1 MHTPMLRHTHRIC
14 RLIALGLAFA
24 SGTAVAAGSDP
35 SGIRLTGVVMV
46 PGESEW
52 AVIEFPNGEQQI
64 VRAGDKLPQ
73 IGSVAKILPTGIRL
87 DTPKG
92 PRVVDLEWG
101 AGGGTPPVAAAAPVP
116 AQPEGHRLRGFD
128 RGNARSPEDAI
139 SRVAATPRPSDAEL
153 SQALIP
159 LLDLPRDA
167 RVSGFFP
174 GEPEREAKGPAEVS
188 ASLARGEVVR
198 LNVEAGGKK
207 QTVYMMPGQTAG
219 TSPAGSVPRRNSRMA
234 RPLGSYPPART
245 PRRGSAFFP

>member
-1 MHTPMLRHTHRIC
+1 MLRHAHRIS
-14 RLIALGLAFA
+14 RLFALGLAIA
-24 SGTAVAAGSDP
+24 SAAAVAVGSDP

-101 AGGGTPPVAAAAPVP
+101 AGGGTPPVAAAAAPVP
-116 AQPEGHRLRGFD
+116 AQPEGAIMAGSIE
-128 RGNARSPEDAI
+128 ATPEVLSAI
-139 SRVAATPRPSDAEL
+139 GRVAARGTASDADL
-153 SQALIP
+153 THALIP

-167 RVSGFFP
+167 RLSGFFP
-174 GEPEREAKGPAEVS
+174 GEPERQAKGPAEVN

-198 LNVEAGGKK
+198 RNVEAGGKK
-207 QTVYMMPGQTAG
+207 QTVYMMPGQTDG
-219 TSPAGSVPRRNSRMA
+219 TNPAGSVSRK
-234 RPLGSYPPART
+234 
-245 PRRGSAFFP
+245 

>member
-1 MHTPMLRHTHRIC
+1 MLRHTHRIC

-24 SGTAVAAGSDP
+24 SATAVAAGSDP

-64 VRAGDKLPQ
+64 VRAGDKLPD

-87 DTPKG
+87 ETPKG
-92 PRVVDLEWG
+92 PRVVNLEWG
-101 AGGGTPPVAAAAPVP
+101 AGGGTPPVAAATIP
-116 AQPEGHRLRGFD
+116 AQPEGHRLPR
-128 RGNARSPEDAI
+128 AIEATPEVLKTI
-139 SRVAATPRPSDAEL
+139 GRVAATPGASEAEL

-159 LLDLPRDA
+159 LLDLPGDA

-174 GEPEREAKGPAEVS
+174 GQPERDAKGPTEVS

-198 LNVEAGGKK
+198 LQVEADGKK
-207 QTVYMMPGQTAG
+207 QMVYIRPGQPTGGASAGATAQKK
-219 TSPAGSVPRRNSRMA
+219 
-234 RPLGSYPPART
+234 
-245 PRRGSAFFP
+245 

>member
-1 MHTPMLRHTHRIC
+1 MLRHTHRIC

-101 AGGGTPPVAAAAPVP
+101 AGGGTPPVAAAATIP
-116 AQPEGHRLRGFD
+116 AQPEGHRLPG
-128 RGNARSPEDAI
+128 AIEATPEVLKTI
-139 SRVAATPRPSDAEL
+139 SRVAATPGASGAEL

-159 LLDLPRDA
+159 LLDLPGDA
-167 RVSGFFP
+167 RVSSIFP
-174 GEPEREAKGPAEVS
+174 GQPERDAKGPAEVS
-188 ASLARGEVVR
+188 ASLARGEAVR

-207 QTVYMMPGQTAG
+207 QMVYIRPEQPGGGASAGATAQTK
-219 TSPAGSVPRRNSRMA
+219 
-234 RPLGSYPPART
+234 
-245 PRRGSAFFP
+245 

>member
-1 MHTPMLRHTHRIC
+1 MHTPILRHTHRIC

-24 SGTAVAAGSDP
+24 TGTAVAAGSDP

-101 AGGGTPPVAAAAPVP
+101 AGGGTPPVAAAAAPVP
-116 AQPEGHRLRGFD
+116 SQPEGHITAGSIQ
-128 RGNARSPEDAI
+128 ATPEVLSAI
-139 SRVAATPRPSDAEL
+139 GRVAARAAASDADL
-153 SQALIP
+153 THALVP

-174 GEPEREAKGPAEVS
+174 GEPEREAKGPAEVN

-219 TSPAGSVPRRNSRMA
+219 TSPTGSVPRK
-234 RPLGSYPPART
+234 
-245 PRRGSAFFP
+245 

>member
-1 MHTPMLRHTHRIC
+1 MLRHTHRIS

-24 SGTAVAAGSDP
+24 SAAAVAAGDQA
-35 SGIRLTGVVMV
+35 GIRLTGVVMV

-73 IGSVAKILPTGIRL
+73 IGSVTKILPTGIHL
-87 DTPKG
+87 ETPKG
-92 PRVVDLEWG
+92 PRVVNLEWG
-101 AGGGTPPVAAAAPVP
+101 AGGGTPPVAAAPT
-116 AQPEGHRLRGFD
+116 QPEGHRLPG
-128 RGNARSPEDAI
+128 AIEATPEVLKTI
-139 SRVAATPRPSDAEL
+139 SRVAATTGASEAEL

-159 LLDLPRDA
+159 LLDLPGDA

-174 GEPEREAKGPAEVS
+174 GQPERDAQGPAEVS

-207 QTVYMMPGQTAG
+207 QMVYIRPGQPTGGASADATAQKK
-219 TSPAGSVPRRNSRMA
+219 
-234 RPLGSYPPART
+234 
-245 PRRGSAFFP
+245 

>member
-1 MHTPMLRHTHRIC
+1 MLRHAHPIS
-14 RLIALGLAFA
+14 RLFALGLAVVSA
-24 SGTAVAAGSDP
+24 AAVAVGSDP

-52 AVIEFPNGEQQI
+52 AVIEFSNGEQQI
-64 VRAGDKLPQ
+64 VRAGDKLPD

-92 PRVVDLEWG
+92 PRVVNLEWG

-116 AQPEGHRLRGFD
+116 AQPEGHITAGSIE
-128 RGNARSPEDAI
+128 ATPEVLSAI
-139 SRVAATPRPSDAEL
+139 SRVAARAAASDADL
-153 SQALIP
+153 THALIP

-174 GEPEREAKGPAEVS
+174 GEPEREAKGPAEVG
-188 ASLARGEVVR
+188 ATLARGEVVR

-219 TSPAGSVPRRNSRMA
+219 TSPAGSVSRK
-234 RPLGSYPPART
+234 
-245 PRRGSAFFP
+245 